1 MIKKKLSILIV
12 LGLMV
17 IGLASCGTR
26 NTEATTEGV
35 DSTTVVVDSTVV
47 DSTTVGVHILIGW
60 W

>member
-1 MIKKKLSILIV
+1 MKKKLSILIV

-47 DSTTVGVHILIGW
+47 DSTVVK
-60 W
+60 